1 MSIIFPN
8 FKKYPELV
16 YGFSERQ
23 HGSMKFSYDKEI
35 YTLNFENRKKFFS
48 QKNISIDDIVT
59 TELAHGSNVSHVS
72 LSDRGQVVNKT
83 DALLSKVKDTFLTV
97 TGADCFSVYFYEP
110 QSKIIGLAHVGWKG
124 LVGGIVPNTIEKI
137 VKLKYPETLQGETL
151 QGETLYQDSILVS
164 IGPGIRQCH
173 FSVSL
178 DNLYHYDKY
187 PQAIYRNDNSAFI
200 DIPAIIKEQCVEVGV
215 RIENIDDVNLC
226 TYCLK
231 DKYFSYRRDKPEP
244 LEAMIAYIGQFIK

>member
-1 MSIIFPN
+1 MSIIFPS

-16 YGFSERQ
+16 YDFSERQ
-23 HGSMKFSYDKEI
+23 HGSMRWISDEKI
-35 YTLNFENRKKFFS
+35 YVSNLENRKRFFA

-59 TELAHGSNVSHVS
+59 TELVHGSNVVEVF
-72 LSDRGQVVNKT
+72 LSDMGVVVNKT
-83 DALLSKVKDTFLTV
+83 DALVTSDKDTFLTV

-151 QGETLYQDSILVS
+151 QGETLYRDSILVS

-178 DNLYHYDKY
+178 DNLYHYDQY
-187 PQAIYRNDNSAFI
+187 PKAIYRNENSAFI
-200 DIPAIIKEQCVEVGV
+200 DIPAIIKEQCIVAGV
-215 RIENIDDVNLC
+215 KIENIDDINLC
-226 TYCLK
+226 TYCSK
-231 DKYFSYRRDKPEP
+231 DKYFSHRRDQSEP
-244 LEAMIAYIGQFIK
+244 LEVMVAYLGMA